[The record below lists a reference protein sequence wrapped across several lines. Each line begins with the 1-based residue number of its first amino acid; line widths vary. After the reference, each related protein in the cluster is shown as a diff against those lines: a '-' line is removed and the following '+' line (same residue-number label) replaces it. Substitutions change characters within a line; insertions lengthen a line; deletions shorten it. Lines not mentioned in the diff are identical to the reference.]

1 MRLEYLREFLS
12 IAESKNYMESAE
24 NQFVSQA
31 ALSRHIQSLEEE
43 MKVDLLNRSTRKVSL
58 TEAGKSVLPY
68 AQQLVDLY
76 DEMNN
81 EIAKYRP
88 EGKKVLSVGYSNE
101 IRLTN
106 LLNILVDYR
115 EKTPDVDVT
124 LSTADQGSAAKMILR
139 RTLDCSCVSEEEL
152 VEDSRLG
159 KIRLLSDRL
168 VAVVPKGHPLEKN
181 TKISIEQL
189 CREKLVLYHANF
201 AVNNVLAK
209 TFANAGLRPDI
220 ALYTTLGRDVLRMVV
235 LGMGIGVTLKRGTN
249 IEEYTNKVSII
260 DIDPSM
266 EVKFYFIY
274 NNRNISEPLSNLIDA
289 VNNHVDG
296 LE

>member
-12 IAESKNYMESAE
+12 VAESKNYMESAE
-24 NQFVSQA
+24 SQFVSQA
-31 ALSRHIQSLEEE
+31 ALSRHIQALEEE
-43 MKVDLLNRSTRKVSL
+43 MKIDLLNRSTRKVSL
-58 TEAGKSVLPY
+58 TEAGQRVRPF

-106 LLNILVDYR
+106 LLNILEDYR
-115 EKTPDVDVT
+115 EKAPDVEVT
-124 LSTADQGSAAKMILR
+124 LSAADQGSAARMILR

-168 VAVVPKGHPLEKN
+168 VAVVPKGHPWENN
-181 TKISIEQL
+181 TRIGIEQL
-189 CREKLVLYHANF
+189 CREKLVLYHANY
-201 AVNNVLAK
+201 AVNNILTKA
-209 TFANAGLRPDI
+209 FNNAGLRPDI

-235 LGMGIGVTLKRGTN
+235 LGMGIGVTLKRGTA
-249 IEEYTNKVSII
+249 IEEYANKVSIL
-260 DIDPSM
+260 DLDPSM

-274 NNRNISEPLSNLIDA
+274 NNRNISDPLSSLIDA
-289 VNNHVDG
+289 VKNCADG
-296 LE
+296 S